1 MADIWEYIANYN
13 PHGFYEDNRAKMLQN
28 DINTAR
34 LGAINRENS
43 LENTILELKNRVA
56 NGDKSALKPLG
67 VYSPETTKKYI
78 DNEEEMLNIARPYA
92 QAILRMAP
100 ENREKGYQQMLKS
113 LPNVD
118 TSDMPDYYDENMIM
132 LLANS
137 DPQKLR
143 DERLNEMAQEN
154 ATIAY
159 GRDLNKLQ
167 IASDL
172 MEQRSQNAF
181 NRDIQKLQYAYD
193 RADQKTKEGIDFI
206 TSQVR
211 EGNID
216 RNSAITA
223 AGKLLGVELS
233 PKTENEKLQ
242 EEVNKLGLDYMLGNL
257 TPEQEND
264 YIAKTQA
271 LSQAKS
277 TSKSSIETP
286 AQQMERLRKAGFTA
300 DSVQQAVM
308 TGDASLLV
316 PDTTPKG
323 SISANTQGNNAY
335 NQWLEQNPNATP
347 EEQRNARYQFGVP
360 NFDDTNALNLGKIDA
375 QTQGKLKNTALQG
388 EIAID
393 LENLKHGH
401 NITMADV
408 NEANSEK
415 LENLKQQYKVDLRY
429 IDDEI
434 SKGKELRQLDND
446 KSLAEFKNSLPTE
459 ERLQR
464 LALARQLLPSYPEGT
479 TERQVYDDLLA
490 KDYQNALKV
499 AEYDMAYKQALTEK
513 AQREKQTELQQ
524 NAQWL
529 VDNGAAPGLAEAVT
543 MLKSKG
549 NAPIGKAGDVVNG
562 VTLTGYPKY
571 DEELLKQKAKQDIED
586 SKNQQFIKDQAVKLK
601 PILKEAYKAAKDGSG
616 IGIVA
621 GNTSRV
627 LATKKGSENIA
638 KINTLK
644 NMVGPEMIAQ
654 LKAAGAG
661 ARSFDSEGER
671 QTYLPDFSVTQNA
684 DVLAQT
690 IKEFADKMLD
700 IKL

>member
-216 RNSAITA
+216 RNAAITA
-223 AGKLLGVELS
+223 AGKLLGVDLAIKSES
-233 PKTENEKLQ
+233 EKLA
-242 EEVNKLGLDYMLGNL
+242 E
-257 TPEQEND
+257 D
-264 YIAKTQA
+264 YI
-271 LSQAKS
+271 
-277 TSKSSIETP
+277 
-286 AQQMERLRKAGFTA
+286 
-300 DSVQQAVM
+300 
-308 TGDASLLV
+308 TG
-316 PDTTPKG
+316 
-323 SISANTQGNNAY
+323 NM
-335 NQWLEQNPNATP
+335 TP
-347 EEQRNARYQFGVP
+347 EEENAFLTRRKAL
-360 NFDDTNALNLGKIDA
+360 TNATSTKATNRTAAQELKDLYGAGYSPESILKFSQSGDINDLEARPIQGGSIAADVQKYNMYNQEKDRLEKEYDRPLNETEDLGLQSRLGISSQELKNGELAVKHGFKMEEIGA
-375 QTQGKLKNTALQG
+375 QTQGKLENTTLQG
-388 EIAID
+388 KNAID
-393 LENLKHGH
+393 LENLRQG
-401 NITMADV
+401 NRITMADV
-408 NEANSEK
+408 NQANAEK
-415 LENLKQQYKVDLRY
+415 LENLKQQNRVALKF
-429 IDDEI
+429 IDDGI
-434 SKGKELRQLDND
+434 SKGKELRDLNNA
-446 KSLAEFKNSLPTE
+446 KSLAEFKNALPTNEKLRYIELAKQMTEQGMPTTAE
-459 ERLQR
+459 E
-464 LALARQLLPSYPEGT
+464 LALN
-479 TERQVYDDLLA
+479 
-490 KDYQNALKV
+490 DYNNALKT
-499 AEYDMAYKQALTEK
+499 AEIERQYKQAQTEK

-529 VDNGAAPGLAEAVT
+529 VDNGVAPGLAEAVT

-549 NAPIGKAGDVVNG
+549 NAPLGKAGDVVNG

-571 DEELLKQKAKQDIED
+571 DEELLKEKAKQDIED
-586 SKNQQFIKDQAVKLK
+586 RKNQQFIKDQAVKLK

-627 LATKKGSENIA
+627 LATEKGAKNIA

-644 NMVGPEMIAQ
+644 NMVGPAMIAQ